1 VGNQVIIVVSC
12 KLKKEK
18 QCGKNKWRCTV
29 RGEECLVSSKYGR
42 LCTQNMDE
50 ATGVFDISE
59 MEWIDIRIY
68 NVQKNNMVGIQG
80 DSAEYEYLTE
90 AVRLSKDVK
99 GLCIELGVRRGMG
112 CKTLMDAVK
121 EYCPD
126 KSVIGVDPY
135 GNIEY
140 FHKENE
146 KVRLDY
152 TNTMK
157 NEAMQALY
165 AYSESIGVYFNHYTL
180 EDTEFFNSFKNGVP
194 IYKDFKEVINQY
206 SVVHFD
212 APHAVKEILAEI
224 NFFKQRTPKGGC
236 WIFDDILDFY
246 PHDEEVEPFIIG
258 LGFELIK
265 KGNKKA
271 LYQRI

>member
-1 VGNQVIIVVSC
+1 
-12 KLKKEK
+12 
-18 QCGKNKWRCTV
+18 
-29 RGEECLVSSKYGR
+29 
-42 LCTQNMDE
+42 
-50 ATGVFDISE
+50 
-59 MEWIDIRIY
+59 
-68 NVQKNNMVGIQG
+68 MVEIQG

-90 AVRLSKDVK
+90 AVWLSKDIN

-165 AYSESIGVYFNHYTL
+165 AYSESIGVYLNHYTL

-206 SVVHFD
+206 SVVHLD
-212 APHAVKEILAEI
+212 GPHSVGAILLEISFFNPRMNSGAVIVI
-224 NFFKQRTPKGGC
+224 
-236 WIFDDILDFY
+236 DDISIDFVDIN
-246 PHDEEVEPFIIG
+246 PINNELER
-258 LGFELIK
+258 LGWDVLK
-265 KGNKKA
+265 QGNKKGV
-271 LYQRI
+271 YQRK